1 MAEASQGQEHW
12 PEHEER
18 RGRLPK
24 GDWKHGTEENWSR
37 NDHLFNIKVRGLR
50 QEVTDLK
57 KK

>member
-50 QEVTDLK
+50 QEVTDF
-57 KK
+57 